1 MFRLVIGAELL
12 MDSGKALSGVLKGI
26 AQWV

>member
-1 MFRLVIGAELL
+1 MFRLVIGTELL
-12 MDSGKALSGVLKGI
+12 MDSGKTLSGVLKGI